1 MLRCSIPQPGVEVE
15 EAARR
20 RAGCEVE
27 DDQAP
32 SAGCT
37 EEDHRAE
44 NGGHYSAR
52 ADEGIVTLGWFT
64 RNRFFPLRE
73 GSTWKEETAAI
84 RKIEIE
90 KDFLAPLGELPLAQ
104 VDRVLLQTQLND
116 LAKKLSQ
123 ARVQHAR
130 FYMKAIFEEAIDQGF
145 VEKNPARKLVLPKE
159 LR

>member
-1 MLRCSIPQPGVEVE
+1 MKSYVILRARAIPRNPVCSPLDVRSLRFGGTTQP
-15 EAARR
+15 
-20 RAGCEVE
+20 
-27 DDQAP
+27 
-32 SAGCT
+32 
-37 EEDHRAE
+37 
-44 NGGHYSAR
+44 R
-52 ADEGIVTLGWFT
+52 ADESIVTLSWFT

-90 KDFLAPLGELPLAQ
+90 KDILAPLGELPLAQ
-104 VDRVLLQTQLND
+104 VDKVLLQTQLND

-145 VEKNPARKLVLPKE
+145 VEKILHESWCYRSSYGRRTKL
-159 LR
+159 R